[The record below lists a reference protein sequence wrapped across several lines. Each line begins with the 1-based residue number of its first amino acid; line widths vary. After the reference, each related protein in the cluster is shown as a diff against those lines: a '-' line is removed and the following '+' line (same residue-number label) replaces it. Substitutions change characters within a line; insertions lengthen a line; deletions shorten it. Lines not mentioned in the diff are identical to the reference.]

1 MAVGAPRLH
10 GEVGLDFEDL
20 VTALE
25 PPPND
30 IGTAAQAAELKE

>member
-1 MAVGAPRLH
+1 M

-25 PPPND
+25 PPPNHA
-30 IGTAAQAAELKE
+30 GTAAQAAELAE

>member
-1 MAVGAPRLH
+1 M

-25 PPPND
+25 SPPNHV
-30 IGTAAQAAELKE
+30 GTAAQAAELEE

>member
-1 MAVGAPRLH
+1 M

-25 PPPND
+25 PPPNHA
-30 IGTAAQAAELKE
+30 GTTAQAAELAE